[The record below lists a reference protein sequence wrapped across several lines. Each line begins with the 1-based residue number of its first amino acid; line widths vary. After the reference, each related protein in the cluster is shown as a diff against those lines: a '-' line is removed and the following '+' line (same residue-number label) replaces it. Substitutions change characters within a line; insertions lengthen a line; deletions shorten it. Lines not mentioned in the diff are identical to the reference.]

1 MGICDTEK
9 PHEIDLSQGKMTTEL
24 INKTKEG
31 EINKKEIQSTQCGPA
46 PDINKGSSLREQ
58 TDLEAAHKDQ
68 VGPINLKEIEELR
81 KYEPALCK
89 IEFQM
94 IKDGKIA
101 NYSGTGFFCEINDDN
116 IPFKK
121 ALFTN
126 NHVLNENRIEN
137 GKEIEFEYLKKK
149 KKIKITNDRKKF
161 TNSILDYTCIE
172 IFDSDKIKKFFTID
186 KSFFGNRNELFDNEF
201 FILQYP
207 NGGDLCF
214 QGGKITKILEDV
226 IMHSVATDEG
236 SSGSP
241 LIKRYNNILVAG
253 IHFGARYDILSKKFI
268 CNEAT
273 PFDIIIKDIK
283 KKLFNDKKIPNNPNN
298 TTIIEP
304 IVSSRSI
311 INIMYEKKNNN
322 FNSNDVFSLNPNNI
336 FGSNFVKNNCNNI
349 KIIINDK
356 LYPLMDKYNLK
367 EGKNYIKI
375 KILKKL
381 TTLEDMFS
389 QCISL
394 KNIDELKY
402 LDTKEVNN
410 FSGVFYGCSSLSNI
424 NALQNWNVSK
434 GNDFSA
440 MFFGCSSLSDLTPL
454 QNWDVSNGT
463 NFSYMFCGCSAI
475 SNINAI
481 QNTNIFSTMLK
492 DCSPLSN
499 IKALQNWNVSNG
511 KLFSAMFC
519 GCSLLSD
526 ITPLKNWNVS
536 NAIEF
541 SGMFWGCKSLSDIK
555 ALQNWNVSNGIL
567 FICMFREC
575 SSLSDIE
582 VLKNW
587 KTPKGK
593 DFSGMFYKCSR
604 SLNLKDLQNFNVSEE
619 YLVKCPYM
627 K

>member
-9 PHEIDLSQGKMTTEL
+9 PLENSLSKQKVIAELKNEANGGQMNNNEIKSIKCEPPVIYKVSSPQITTKQEAKNKNQAGP
-24 INKTKEG
+24 INP
-31 EINKKEIQSTQCGPA
+31 KEIQ
-46 PDINKGSSLREQ
+46 
-58 TDLEAAHKDQ
+58 
-68 VGPINLKEIEELR
+68 ELY

-89 IEFQM
+89 IEFQ
-94 IKDGKIA
+94 ILKDGKIA

-116 IPFKK
+116 IPFKR

-126 NHVLNENRIEN
+126 NHVLNEKRIEN
-137 GKEIEFEYLKKK
+137 GKEIEFEYLKEK
-149 KKIKITNDRKKF
+149 KKIKITNERKKF

-186 KSFFGNRNELFDNEF
+186 KSFFGNRNDLLDNEF

-226 IMHSVATDEG
+226 IVHSVPTDEG

-241 LIKRYNNILVAG
+241 LIKRYNNILVVG
-253 IHFGARYDILSKKFI
+253 IHFGAKYDVSSKEFLY
-268 CNEAT
+268 NVAT
-273 PFDIIIKDIK
+273 PFNIIIKDIK
-283 KKLFNDKKIPNNPNN
+283 NKLINDIKKHNILNN
-298 TTIIEP
+298 TKIIEP
-304 IVSSRSI
+304 IVSSRNI

-336 FGSNFVKNNCNNI
+336 FGSNFVKNNINNI
-349 KIIINDK
+349 QIIIKDK
-356 LYPLMDKYNLK
+356 LYPLMDKYTLN